1 MSVIGSEEVL
11 VMGVRSLS
19 SAEGYVVGVQFIVVG
34 LLLFTKLIQKQA
46 CIAT

>member
-19 SAEGYVVGVQFIVVG
+19 SAEGYVVGVQFIVKS
-34 LLLFTKLIQKQA
+34 LFTKLIQ
-46 CIAT
+46 